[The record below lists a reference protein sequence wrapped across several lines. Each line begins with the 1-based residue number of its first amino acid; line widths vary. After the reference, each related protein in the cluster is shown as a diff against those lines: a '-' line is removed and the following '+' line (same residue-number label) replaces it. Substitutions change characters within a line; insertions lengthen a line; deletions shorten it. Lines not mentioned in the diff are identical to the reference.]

1 MNVLKAQGLCKSFN
15 GHEVLRDVSLELP
28 ERGVTALTGP
38 SGCGKTTLL
47 HILAGLLKPDSGTV
61 ELASGARLSMVFQ
74 EDRLLEWA
82 TAEQNA
88 AIVVRAASRRARTER
103 ALRAL
108 DSVGLLVTARQSV
121 SEMSGGMKRRV
132 ALARAL
138 AAEGQLLLLDEPFQG
153 LDDATKEAVM
163 DTLRR
168 TARDTSILLVTHDDR
183 EIQALDAHKWDL
195 QYRPPEV

>member
-1 MNVLKAQGLCKSFN
+1 MTVLNAQGLYKAFN

-28 ERGVTALTGP
+28 DRGVTALTGP

-47 HILAGLLKPDSGTV
+47 HILAGLLKPDRGTV
-61 ELASGARLSMVFQ
+61 ELAPGVCLSMVFQ

-82 TAEQNA
+82 TAEQNVA
-88 AIVVRAASRRARTER
+88 LGVRAASRKARTEL

-108 DSVGLLVTARQSV
+108 DSVGLAAAARQRV

-138 AAEGQLLLLDEPFQG
+138 AAGGHLILLDEPFQG
-153 LDDATKEAVM
+153 LDDATKEDVM
-163 DTLRR
+163 ETLRR
-168 TARDTSILLVTHDDR
+168 TAQHASILLVTHDDR
-183 EIQALDAHKWDL
+183 EIQALDARTWAL
-195 QYRPPEV
+195 EYRPPEV